1 MKRSRERIT
10 LENDRRISIIYFR
23 NPRQRDPSLRFM
35 KQIADALDIF
45 LSEFLEETGQD
56 SKSLEALAD
65 SKPREIAQNYEC
77 TP

>member
-23 NPRQRDPSLRFM
+23 NPRQGDPSLRFM

-56 SKSLEALAD
+56 SKSFEALAD